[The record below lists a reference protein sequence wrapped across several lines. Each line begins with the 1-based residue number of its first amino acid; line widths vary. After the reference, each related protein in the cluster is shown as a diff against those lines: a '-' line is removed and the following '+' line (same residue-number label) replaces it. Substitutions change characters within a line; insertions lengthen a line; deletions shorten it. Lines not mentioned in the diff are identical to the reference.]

1 MYFQEKTT
9 LKSKNI
15 SVKLPAQRSI
25 PKGNKTV
32 MSQSHYILLVTLRN
46 YIDIIQADLSHWIDR
61 KIIAYN
67 KEI

>member
-46 YIDIIQADLSHWIDR
+46 YIDIIQADLSH
-61 KIIAYN
+61 
-67 KEI
+67 